1 MSDDKNAA
9 KGGAKDAAKDAAKD
23 GAAPAAKPK
32 NKKMLVIIIAAAVLL
47 LGGGAAAY
55 FVLRPAPAAAEDG
68 KEAKGGKEGKDGDK
82 AKGEKGKGEKGKGEK
97 GKDEK
102 GKKPVF
108 VDLDMFTVNMK
119 DPEKFLQI
127 KLTFQVAKS
136 EQAEELK
143 DVMPLV
149 RSAVIP
155 VLSQQDP
162 VELATPEG
170 KEKLC
175 VQVAEAANK
184 SLAATELADAIDAA
198 LITHMIIQ

>member
-9 KGGAKDAAKDAAKD
+9 KGGTKDGKDAK
-23 GAAPAAKPK
+23 GAAPAGAAAAKPR
-32 NKKMLVIIIAAAVLL
+32 NKKMLIIGIAAAVLL

-55 FVLRPAPAAAEDG
+55 FLLRPAPAAAED
-68 KEAKGGKEGKDGDK
+68 AKAGKDGEK
-82 AKGEKGKGEKGKGEK
+82 TAAKGEKGKGDK

-108 VDLDMFTVNMK
+108 VDFEMFTVNMK

-127 KLTFQVAKS
+127 KLTFQVSKA
-136 EQAEELK
+136 EQAEQLK

-155 VLSQQDP
+155 VLGQQDP

-175 VQVAEAANK
+175 TQVAQAANK
-184 SLAATELADAIDAA
+184 SLASTELADAVDAV